1 MRLIDLSEKANDA
14 RAEIIAGIS
23 ASAPFIAPKYFYDS
37 LGARLFE
44 AICELPEY
52 TLTRDEA
59 AIFRSYAAEIA
70 ERIGPGCTL
79 IDLGA
84 GDCGKAERLFAQ
96 LKPAQYVAVDIGGE
110 FLAASLAGLA
120 QRHAGLEIVGVVQ
133 DFTRG
138 LRLPPVVRKE
148 HRVFF
153 YPGSSIG
160 NFTPVEAAAFLARL
174 HALSNGGQLLLGADL
189 VKNTRELGSAYDD
202 ALGVTAAFNLNVLNN
217 VNRIAGTDFEVSDWR
232 HIACF
237 DAGHARI
244 EMHLEARRG
253 LLVSWSGGQRR
264 FSSGERIHTEISCK
278 YTISVLAEMLAAA
291 GFQKTRIFTVD
302 PARFAL
308 VLAQALT

>member
-1 MRLIDLSEKANDA
+1 MRLIDLSENADDA
-14 RAEIIAGIS
+14 RGEIIAGLS
-23 ASAPFIAPKYFYDS
+23 APTPFIAPKYFYDG

-84 GDCGKAERLFAQ
+84 GDCRKAERLFAQ

-110 FLAASLAGLA
+110 FLAGSLSGLA
-120 QRHAGLEIVGVVQ
+120 QRHAGLDIVGVVQ

-138 LRLPPVVRKE
+138 LRLPPEVRNV

-160 NFTPVEAAAFLARL
+160 NFTPTEAAAFLERL

-189 VKNTRELGSAYDD
+189 VKSARELESAYDD

-217 VNRIAGTDFEVSDWR
+217 VNRTAGTDFDVNAWR
-232 HIACF
+232 HIALF
-237 DAGHARI
+237 DAGHSRI
-244 EMHLEARRG
+244 EMYLEARRDV
-253 LLVSWSGGQRR
+253 LVSWSGGQRR
-264 FSSGERIHTEISCK
+264 LSTGERIHTEISCK
-278 YTISVLAEMLAAA
+278 YTNSVLAEMLAAA
-291 GFQKTRIFTVD
+291 GFRRTRIYTGE

-308 VLAQALT
+308 VLAQAGT